1 MRLQSQGYQVAVVGA
16 SSLVGKELLAVLEE
30 RHFPVTQLV
39 KLEEGGAAELPILD
53 LDEPVVPGT
62 GEDTEISAAEL
73 DFAFIAARPDRLPAF
88 LQPDSPR
95 PRAVIDLD
103 QALPELSSAVPR
115 IPLLERGSQPPAAA
129 LADRNQPQLVV
140 SAHPATTV
148 LSVLLLRLAAEFEL
162 KTAVAQVFNPA
173 ASLGSRAIEELQ
185 KQTVNLLSFQ
195 RIPRSV
201 FGAQLAF
208 NILPRLGGSG
218 SIVMSGLEDRI
229 RGELRRCL
237 ADRTPLP
244 ALRLFQA
251 SVFYS
256 MAISL
261 YVETTKPAA
270 PSAVGRALA
279 GERVRLGR
287 AAEQAPSQVGVTGST
302 EILVDPIISDG
313 GREAGLWIWA
323 AVDNLRLA
331 AENAVEIAESLAG
344 QRRGASASGSPRAN

>member
-1 MRLQSQGYQVAVVGA
+1 MRLQSEGYRIAVVGA
-16 SSLVGKELLAVLEE
+16 SSLIGKELLAVLEE
-30 RHFPVTQLV
+30 RHFPVAELV
-39 KLEEGGAAELPILD
+39 KVAGSGAAELPIVD
-53 LDEPVVPGT
+53 LDEPVIPGIDDGT
-62 GEDTEISAAEL
+62 DMSSEEF
-73 DFAFIAARPDRLPAF
+73 DFAFIAARPERLPAF
-88 LQPDSPR
+88 LQPESRR

-103 QALPELSSAVPR
+103 QALPELSGSVPH
-115 IPLLERGSQPPAAA
+115 IPLLERGSPPAAPGA
-129 LADRNQPQLVV
+129 GGSQHQLLV

-148 LSVLLLRLAAEFEL
+148 LSILLLRLAAEFEL
-162 KTAVAQVFNPA
+162 KTAVAQVFNPV

-195 RIPRSV
+195 KIPRSV

-208 NILPRLGGSG
+208 NLLPRLGGSG
-218 SIVMSGLEDRI
+218 SMVMSSLEERI

-237 ADRTPLP
+237 AGRAPLP

-256 MAISL
+256 MAISI
-261 YVETTKPAA
+261 YVETGKPAS

-287 AAEQAPSQVGVTGST
+287 AADQAPSQVGVTGST
-302 EILVDPIISDG
+302 EILVDPIVPDG

-331 AENAVEIAESLAG
+331 AENAVDIAEGLAG
-344 QRRGASASGSPRAN
+344 QGRGASVSGGPKAN

>member
-1 MRLQSQGYQVAVVGA
+1 MRLQSQGYRVAVIGA

-30 RHFPVTQLV
+30 RHFPVAQLV
-39 KLEEGGAAELPILD
+39 KVEGSAGAELPIVD
-53 LDEPVVPGT
+53 LDEPVTSGI
-62 GEDTEISAAEL
+62 DDATEMSTEEF

-88 LQPDSPR
+88 LQPESRR
-95 PRAVIDLD
+95 PRTVIDLD
-103 QALPELSSAVPR
+103 QALPELANAAPR
-115 IPLLERGSQPPAAA
+115 VPLLERGGASISGLPDSSQPH
-129 LADRNQPQLVV
+129 LVV

-148 LSVLLLRLAAEFEL
+148 LSVLLLRLAAAFEL

-195 RIPRSV
+195 KIPRSI

-208 NILPRLGGSG
+208 NLLPRLGGSG

-237 ADRTPLP
+237 ADRAPLP

-261 YVETTKPAA
+261 YVETGKPAA
-270 PSAVGRALA
+270 PAAVGRALA

-287 AAEQAPSQVGVTGST
+287 AADQAPSQVGVTGST
-302 EILVDPIISDG
+302 EILVDPIIADR
-313 GREAGLWIWA
+313 GRETGLWIWA
-323 AVDNLRLA
+323 AADNLRLA
-331 AENAVEIAESLAG
+331 AESAVEIAESLAG
-344 QRRGASASGSPRAN
+344 EKRGAGISSNPRAN